1 MVPMQE
7 GLPGC
12 RPNWVKVRQC
22 KGAENGWWRGCD
34 IAREGARSKG
44 SEGGSRISG
53 WGSGRG
59 SDFGDFGVAFI
70 TSVTGLDTRQGG
82 PLGGLSVQG
91 WTRLVPTRGPLYLLC
106 KTAPQ

>member
-1 MVPMQE
+1 MGQMGGGGV
-7 GLPGC
+7 
-12 RPNWVKVRQC
+12 
-22 KGAENGWWRGCD
+22 GCD
-34 IAREGARSKG
+34 IGRGGARSKG

-82 PLGGLSVQG
+82 PLGGLSVQV